1 MKNVKYIL
9 NDNDPYDYHR
19 LQEKLTRFAAEG
31 WHLEKISNLMMK
43 FRRGEPKQV
52 RYEITYSAA
61 ASAYN
66 SQPTEEEQDLADLC
80 AEAGWELAAAYA
92 QLQIYRNEDPNA
104 PPLET
109 DEVQKYQNIRRN
121 IMKHQIPHQLMM
133 IALFTV
139 QFLLHGSSLLQ
150 KPASILS
157 SSIMVLVLAGCVGIV
172 IEYSIL
178 LAGGLLWLRKA
189 GRAVEEG
196 LPIPPN
202 LFYRRFRWVMWASSA
217 IFVFCLMFGV
227 KPAFGVTTL
236 VLSVVMVV
244 ITLGTLAIT
253 KRLNA
258 SKTVNTWA
266 PALVAMAVI
275 LLSRPLLS
283 DILFP
288 AEPAVELPLTLT
300 QLTGE
305 NSGRQ
310 LTIDVDSS
318 PLVSHGRYYDFGGS
332 NEIQYTLVDVHCP
345 LFYDIILN
353 DMEQDYLRFRPYQA
367 DADIPD
373 ELRELV
379 GADYIRRSTS
389 YLYEDCWF
397 ICWDDRIL
405 DIYADWV
412 LTDEQVAA
420 LAAILKPR

>member
-1 MKNVKYIL
+1 
-9 NDNDPYDYHR
+9 
-19 LQEKLTRFAAEG
+19 
-31 WHLEKISNLMMK
+31 
-43 FRRGEPKQV
+43 
-52 RYEITYSAA
+52 
-61 ASAYN
+61 
-66 SQPTEEEQDLADLC
+66 
-80 AEAGWELAAAYA
+80 
-92 QLQIYRNEDPNA
+92 
-104 PPLET
+104 
-109 DEVQKYQNIRRN
+109 
-121 IMKHQIPHQLMM
+121 
-133 IALFTV
+133 
-139 QFLLHGSSLLQ
+139 
-150 KPASILS
+150 
-157 SSIMVLVLAGCVGIV
+157 
-172 IEYSIL
+172 
-178 LAGGLLWLRKA
+178 
-189 GRAVEEG
+189 
-196 LPIPPN
+196 
-202 LFYRRFRWVMWASSA
+202 MWASSA
-217 IFVFCLMFGV
+217 IFVLCLLFGV

-236 VLSVVMVV
+236 VLSVVMAV

-258 SKTVNTWA
+258 SKTVNTWV

-345 LFYDIILN
+345 LFYDMILN

-373 ELRELV
+373 ELRTLI

-389 YLYEDCWF
+389 HLYEDRWF
-397 ICWDDRIL
+397 ICWDGRIL
-405 DIYADWV
+405 DIYANWV
-412 LTDEQVAA
+412 LTDEQVAT

>member
-52 RYEITYSAA
+52 RYEITYAAA

-66 SQPTEEEQDLADLC
+66 SQPTEEEQDLAVLC

-109 DEVQKYQNIRRN
+109 DEVEKYQNIRRN
-121 IMKHQIPHQLMM
+121 IMKHQIPQQLMM
-133 IALFTV
+133 IALFAA

-157 SSIMVLVLAGCVGIV
+157 SSMMVLVLAGCVGIV

-202 LFYRRFRWVMWASSA
+202 LFYRRDR
-217 IFVFCLMFGV
+217 
-227 KPAFGVTTL
+227 K
-236 VLSVVMVV
+236 SVV
-244 ITLGTLAIT
+244 
-253 KRLNA
+253 
-258 SKTVNTWA
+258 
-266 PALVAMAVI
+266 
-275 LLSRPLLS
+275 
-283 DILFP
+283 
-288 AEPAVELPLTLT
+288 
-300 QLTGE
+300 
-305 NSGRQ
+305 
-310 LTIDVDSS
+310 
-318 PLVSHGRYYDFGGS
+318 
-332 NEIQYTLVDVHCP
+332 
-345 LFYDIILN
+345 
-353 DMEQDYLRFRPYQA
+353 
-367 DADIPD
+367 
-373 ELRELV
+373 
-379 GADYIRRSTS
+379 
-389 YLYEDCWF
+389 
-397 ICWDDRIL
+397 
-405 DIYADWV
+405 
-412 LTDEQVAA
+412 
-420 LAAILKPR
+420 

>member
-9 NDNDPYDYHR
+9 NGNDPYDYHR

-52 RYEITYSAA
+52 RYEITYAA
-61 ASAYN
+61 AAYAYN
-66 SQPTEEEQDLADLC
+66 SQPTEEEQDLAALC

-109 DEVQKYQNIRRN
+109 DEVEKYQNIRRN
-121 IMKHQIPHQLMM
+121 IMKHQIPQQLMM
-133 IALFTV
+133 IALFAA

-157 SSIMVLVLAGCVGIV
+157 SSMMVLVLAGCVGIV

-217 IFVFCLMFGV
+217 IFVFCLLFGV

-236 VLSVVMVV
+236 VLSVVMAV
-244 ITLGTLAIT
+244 ISLGTLAIT

-258 SKTVNTWA
+258 SKTVNTWV
-266 PALVAMAVI
+266 PTLVAMAVI

-288 AEPAVELPLTLT
+288 AEPAMELPLTLT

-318 PLVSHGRYYDFGGS
+318 PLVSHGRYYDFGLL
-332 NEIQYTLVDVHCP
+332 NQIQYTLVDVHCP
-345 LFYDIILN
+345 LFYDMILN
-353 DMEQDYLRFRPYQA
+353 NMEQNYLRFRPYQA
-367 DADIPD
+367 DAVIPD
-373 ELRELV
+373 ELRELI

-389 YLYEDCWF
+389 YLYEDRWF
-397 ICWDDRIL
+397 ICWDERIL

>member
-43 FRRGEPKQV
+43 FRRGKPKQV
-52 RYEITYSAA
+52 RYEITYAAA

-121 IMKHQIPHQLMM
+121 IMKHLIPQQLMM
-133 IALFTV
+133 IALFAV
-139 QFLLHGSSLLQ
+139 QFLLHGSSVLRN
-150 KPASILS
+150 PASILS
-157 SSIMVLVLAGCVGIV
+157 SSMMVLVLAGCVGIV

-217 IFVFCLMFGV
+217 IFVFCLLFGV

-236 VLSVVMVV
+236 VLSVVMAV
-244 ITLGTLAIT
+244 ISLGTLAIT

-288 AEPAVELPLTLT
+288 VEPAVELPLTLT

-305 NSGRQ
+305 NSSDR

-318 PLVSHGRYYDFGGS
+318 PLVSHGRYYDFGAN

-345 LFYDIILN
+345 LFYDMILN
-353 DMEQDYLRFRPYQA
+353 NMEQNYLRFRPYQA
-367 DADIPD
+367 DAVIPD
-373 ELRELV
+373 ELRELI
-379 GADYIRRSTS
+379 GADYVRRSTS
-389 YLYEDCWF
+389 YLYEDRWF

-405 DIYADWV
+405 DIYANWV
-412 LTDEQVAA
+412 LTDEQLETLVA
-420 LAAILKPR
+420 LLNPR

>member
-66 SQPTEEEQDLADLC
+66 SQPTEEEQDLAALC

-109 DEVQKYQNIRRN
+109 DEVEKYQNIRRN
-121 IMKHQIPHQLMM
+121 SMKHQSPHQLMM

-202 LFYRRFRWVMWASSA
+202 LFYRRFRWVMWGSSA
-217 IFVFCLMFGV
+217 IFVLCLLFGV

-236 VLSVVMVV
+236 VLSLVMAV
-244 ITLGTLAIT
+244 ISLGTLAIT

-258 SKTVNTWA
+258 SKTVNTWV
-266 PALVAMAVI
+266 PTLVAMAVI

-288 AEPAVELPLTLT
+288 VEPAVELPLTLT

-318 PLVSHGRYYDFGGS
+318 PLVSNGRYYDFGGS

-345 LFYDIILN
+345 LFYDMILN
-353 DMEQDYLRFRPYQA
+353 DMEQDYLRFRPFQA
-367 DADIPD
+367 DTDIPD
-373 ELRELV
+373 ELRTLIS
-379 GADYIRRSTS
+379 ADYIRRSTS
-389 YLYEDCWF
+389 YLYEDRWF
-397 ICWDDRIL
+397 ICWDGRIL
-405 DIYADWV
+405 DIYANWV